1 MDKWIRFACYMC
13 QTRDSEGSYSAV
25 LTVPSPFMQVNKLY
39 TVGHPFTNC
48 ALGTLGTVSLANSP
62 GEDVELSNYIRMT
75 RFQFAE
81 RRSQRCRAF
90 QCFSRFQ
97 VEGTWDRHSHAEGL
111 QRPNYEREGI
121 QQSGGL
127 QTTALTNQGFAKTTL
142 QQKHVQHKVP
152 KKNESP
158 SALAHSTQPIQLQSA
173 DLMECNLRQAKYT
186 LNH

>member
-1 MDKWIRFACYMC
+1 MHW
-13 QTRDSEGSYSAV
+13 GLSA
-25 LTVPSPFMQVNKLY
+25 LSF
-39 TVGHPFTNC
+39 
-48 ALGTLGTVSLANSP
+48 ANSP
-62 GEDVELSNYIRMT
+62 GEDVELSNYIRMP

-97 VEGTWDRHSHAEGL
+97 VEGTWDGHSHAEGL

-127 QTTALTNQGFAKTTL
+127 QTTAFTNQGFAKTTL

-158 SALAHSTQPIQLQSA
+158 SALVHSTQPIQLQSA